1 MLFTQVPGPLPRDRL
16 STEQIITTLVR
27 SKGSLWLWMI
37 IRRVARRETQIGRS
51 QHEHDPRNRQSRP
64 LVGV

>member
-16 STEQIITTLVR
+16 STERIITTLVR

-37 IRRVARRETQIGRS
+37 IRRAARCETQVGCS
-51 QHEHDPRNRQSRP
+51 QHEHDLRDH
-64 LVGV
+64 